1 MLAVFCFIISFSI
14 IIDKISNIARQSIG
28 RSSRIAAYIFL
39 RIICAQTMFNY
50 QITANSLENKII
62 LVTGAGD
69 GIGRQA
75 ALTYAELGA
84 TVILLGKTTAKLE
97 SVYDE
102 IIAQGSAEPAI
113 IPLDL
118 KGATK
123 QNYIDM
129 TSTIVSQFGKLDGA
143 LLNASILGELTP
155 YAQIHEQIWQDVMKV
170 NVTAQHLIAQAIIPA
185 LLMSDS
191 ASLVFTTSG
200 VGNKGRAYW
209 GAYSVSKFAT
219 EGLMQVIADEYEN
232 SSLRVN
238 AINPGATQTNMRNS
252 AYPAENKDTLATAKD
267 IMPAYVYLM
276 TGESTQVNAQRINA
290 QSTK

>member
-1 MLAVFCFIISFSI
+1 
-14 IIDKISNIARQSIG
+14 
-28 RSSRIAAYIFL
+28 
-39 RIICAQTMFNY
+39 MFNY
-50 QITANSLENKII
+50 QIKTNSLADKII

-84 TVILLGKTTAKLE
+84 TVILLGKTTSKLE
-97 SVYDE
+97 AVYDE

-113 IPLDL
+113 VPLNL

-143 LLNASILGELTP
+143 LLNASMLGELTP
-155 YAQIHEQIWQDVMKV
+155 YTQIHEQIWQDVMQV
-170 NVTAQHLIAQAIIPA
+170 NVTAQHLMAQALIPA
-185 LLMSDS
+185 LLLSDD

-200 VGNKGRAYW
+200 VGNKGKAYW

-232 SSLRVN
+232 TSLRVN
-238 AINPGATQTNMRNS
+238 AINPGATQSNMRNS
-252 AYPAENKDTLATAKD
+252 AYPAENKESIAIPKD

-276 TGESTQVNAQRINA
+276 ARESAQVNGQRINA
-290 QSTK
+290 QTSK